1 MCPGRTGKKCG
12 VFMSPLIRDP
22 HIHCPRCRGNKCTI
36 DNTCI
41 ICKSW
46 PPEQWELFAK
56 KKSYAHSKA
65 RRDRSVSLSASPAPS
80 VVGNSVGRP
89 SVPPASP
96 PPSRDQVVMG
106 GQPSVGVSV
115 GCVGSAPSGSVTMAT
130 GCVSDDVAASPVP
143 PPASGGEGGQER
155 LPPAYSPIPGL
166 SSTRLPSPIK
176 RGKRVETS
184 GSAHSG
190 PSRSPST
197 ERERGGKRRGKRFRS
212 PSRYRSRSSSGER
225 RGRDS
230 RFSQWSRE
238 RRDRYSDL
246 EQSRR
251 SRSPSP
257 LMKSSKQH
265 SRSRDF
271 YRERSR
277 DERDS
282 REYRTRDS
290 RNRSPYR
297 SRSRER
303 AYRSRTPSER
313 GDLAGR
319 SDKSGTSLPHKK
331 KRSEISAVR
340 YFINNAMSSF
350 QKSLD
355 ALEGDTSHSSSA
367 SASSR
372 GTPSPREERPAK
384 SVSSTAPQW
393 SF

>member
-80 VVGNSVGRP
+80 VVGTSVGRP

-176 RGKRVETS
+176 RGKRVDTS

-190 PSRSPST
+190 PLALPLR
-197 ERERGGKRRGKRFRS
+197 RESEEG
-212 PSRYRSRSSSGER
+212 SGAVSVFVLPLGIAPAPLLENVEVEIR
-225 RGRDS
+225 VLASGLESDETATVT
-230 RFSQWSRE
+230 W
-238 RRDRYSDL
+238 SDL
-246 EQSRR
+246 
-251 SRSPSP
+251 
-257 LMKSSKQH
+257 
-265 SRSRDF
+265 
-271 YRERSR
+271 
-277 DERDS
+277 
-282 REYRTRDS
+282 
-290 RNRSPYR
+290 
-297 SRSRER
+297 
-303 AYRSRTPSER
+303 AA
-313 GDLAGR
+313 LA
-319 SDKSGTSLPHKK
+319 LP
-331 KRSEISAVR
+331 
-340 YFINNAMSSF
+340 
-350 QKSLD
+350 
-355 ALEGDTSHSSSA
+355 
-367 SASSR
+367 
-372 GTPSPREERPAK
+372 PRL
-384 SVSSTAPQW
+384 
-393 SF
+393 